1 MNDLN
6 DLNDLNDSNDSNDS
20 NDQNWMQD
28 MFARSRREAEP
39 GWTPNTAAIAVGG
52 RRRRRLRA
60 VSVGGGALG
69 ALAVTAAVV
78 IGLGGIGF
86 GVSSAPA
93 PAGPRSTSVFDYASL
108 TVDRS
113 DAKTSNVVQVSAVDK
128 MSGLIDALDPA
139 HAHLRNVER
148 TGVGVPAYRTV
159 GDGSSAAKGIASI
172 TAASVYTA
180 DGTIPAGGG
189 TGPNGSLVI
198 NLVANTAL
206 LGGSVYT
213 KPDVSIEN
221 LPCGYKLANAFQEI
235 PLPQYDAHWSTCVS
249 TPLPDGSKV
258 DSTTTP
264 DSQGTVTVTAA
275 IREYPNNGGGMAV
288 VWTDY
293 AAGRTTATDPA
304 PTDQAPNPSAVLK
317 SNPYT
322 EQQLAAILAA
332 PRYGPT
338 GKPQPAGKGPK
349 QFLKTGDL
357 SDLSDLGA
365 DATYD
370 ETSSSGSTGDL
381 PMDNGCDYKDVN
393 PLAKSGRMALYTA
406 TAPGGKKLKVAELE
420 YPLPH
425 GTGPATMATARSQ
438 AKGGCDNGGQ
448 LYSKDSLTDLP
459 AGIADEAFIENGV
472 GTNAITVWMRFGDTI
487 LRIDVTTGQTAMPD
501 LSSPADQAWLQNLV
515 RAAAAHWTAKD

>member
-1 MNDLN
+1 VN

-39 GWTPNTAAIAVGG
+39 TWVPDNAAIALGG

-60 VSVGGGALG
+60 ASVGGGALG
-69 ALAVTAAVV
+69 ALAVTTAVV

-93 PAGPRSTSVFDYASL
+93 PAGPHSTSVFDYASL
-108 TVDRS
+108 TVDGVDGPNAKAS
-113 DAKTSNVVQVSAVDK
+113 DVVPVSAVDK
-128 MSGLIDALDPA
+128 TSGLIDALDPA
-139 HAHLRNVER
+139 HAHLRSVEG
-148 TGVGVPAYRTV
+148 TGVGAPAYRIV
-159 GDGSSAAKGIASI
+159 GDGSSAAKSIASM
-172 TAASVYTA
+172 TAVSAYTV
-180 DGTIPAGGG
+180 DGTNPAGGA
-189 TGPNGSLVI
+189 TEPNGSLVI

-213 KPDVSIEN
+213 KPDVSTGN
-221 LPCGYKLANAFQEI
+221 LPCGYKLANAFQAI

-258 DSTTTP
+258 GSTTTP
-264 DSQGTVTVTAA
+264 DSQGTVTAA
-275 IREYPNNGGGMAV
+275 IREYPNNGGGIAV
-288 VWTDY
+288 VWSDY
-293 AAGRTTATDPA
+293 A
-304 PTDQAPNPSAVLK
+304 VE

-322 EQQLAAILAA
+322 EQQLAAILAG
-332 PRYGPT
+332 PRYGPNAA
-338 GKPQPAGKGPK
+338 PQPIGKGPK

-370 ETSSSGSTGDL
+370 QSSSSGSTGDL

-406 TAPGGKKLKVAELE
+406 TAPGGKKLRVTELE
-420 YPLPH
+420 YPLKA

-438 AKGGCDNGGQ
+438 AKGGCDSGGQ

-472 GTNAITVWMRFGDTI
+472 GPDAVTVWMRFGDTI
-487 LRIDVTTGQTAMPD
+487 LRIDISQGQAMPD